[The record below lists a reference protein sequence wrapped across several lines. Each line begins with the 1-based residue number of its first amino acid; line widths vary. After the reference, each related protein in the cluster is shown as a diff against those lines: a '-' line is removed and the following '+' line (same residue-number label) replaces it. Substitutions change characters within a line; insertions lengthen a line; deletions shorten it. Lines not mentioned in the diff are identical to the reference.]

1 MSSASPQR
9 RVGRLVALALAACC
23 ALAPAAGAASQY
35 RIDQRFGTIDFAIGV
50 LGMFSID
57 GRFPRFAGDLLL
69 DVEQPQ
75 RSSIDVT
82 VETGALEMPVPEQVE
97 LLRSEPYFDAAR
109 HPTARFV
116 SRAVEPLSPAHYAIR
131 GALTL
136 RGITRPLDLEAMLEG
151 RRHDPARKAE
161 IADFVVTGAL
171 RRSEFGMVAD
181 RPMLSD
187 EVKLT
192 IRIRL
197 EIGAEGRGG

>member
-1 MSSASPQR
+1 MSRPRPHRHA
-9 RVGRLVALALAACC
+9 GILFALALAAWC
-23 ALAPAAGAASQY
+23 ALAPAAQAASLY

-57 GRFPRFAGDLLL
+57 GRFPRFAGELLL
-69 DVEQPQ
+69 DIEQPQ

-97 LLRSEPYFDAAR
+97 LLRSEPYFDTAQ

-116 SRAVEPLSPAHYAIR
+116 SRAVEPVSPTRYAIR

-136 RGITRPLDLEAMLEG
+136 RGVTRPLDLVATLEG
-151 RRHDPARKAE
+151 RRRDEARKAE

-171 RRSEFGMVAD
+171 NRSEFGMVAD

-197 EIGAEGRGG
+197 EIGTEGRGG